1 MSLHDEI
8 VHPMS
13 KMLGNVDAW
22 LDKAVAH
29 AAAKKFDPAVL
40 LQARLSPD
48 QFPLVRQVQ
57 AACDQTKFAAARIAA
72 KEPPKN
78 PDTEESIDE
87 LKARIRT
94 ARDYLATFRPAD
106 FEGAE
111 SRVIPLFFMP
121 GKAMLAPDY
130 LREYL
135 LPNFYFHTVTAY
147 SILRHNGVDVGKYD
161 FIGGLSLRDA

>member
-1 MSLHDEI
+1 MSLFHEI
-8 VHPMS
+8 VPPMS

-22 LDKAVAH
+22 LAKGVAH
-29 AAAKKFDPAVL
+29 AAAKKFEPAVL
-40 LQARLSPD
+40 LQARLAPD

-57 AACDQTKFAAARIAA
+57 SACDQTKFAAARVSG
-72 KEPPKN
+72 KEPPKIA
-78 PDTEESIDE
+78 DTEQTVDE
-87 LKARIRT
+87 LRARIAT
-94 ARDYLATFRPAD
+94 ARAYLETFRPAD

-135 LPNFYFHTVTAY
+135 LPNFYFHTVTTY

-161 FIGGLSLRDA
+161 YIGGLSLRDA